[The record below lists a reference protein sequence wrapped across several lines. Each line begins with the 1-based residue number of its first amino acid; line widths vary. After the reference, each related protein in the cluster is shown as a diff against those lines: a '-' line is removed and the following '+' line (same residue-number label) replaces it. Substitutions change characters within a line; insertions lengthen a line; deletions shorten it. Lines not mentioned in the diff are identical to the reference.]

1 MNTFHTNI
9 LLLCFTENHRRRSTR
24 SSYECVSNAAYL
36 HPNLA
41 SLLDLCLYF
50 FLVLPLPFVNNL
62 PLDVLRL
69 DDKCLQLLGKIM
81 HFQSVS

>member
-1 MNTFHTNI
+1 MSIFHANI
-9 LLLCFTENHRRRSTR
+9 LLLCFTENLLDPAMKT
-24 SSYECVSNAAYL
+24 YL
-36 HPNLA
+36 HANLA

-62 PLDVLRL
+62 PLDV
-69 DDKCLQLLGKIM
+69 KCLELRGKIM